1 VATQSLIPSFE
12 DKKLHSSD
20 LVAANVVD
28 TLVGETE
35 AFRTLANP
43 LLCEEKYLPYLA
55 YSYKVD
61 FWNDFL
67 SEDEKRK
74 LIKASILLH
83 QRKGTVW
90 AIEEVL
96 DLVGFTDRANGLY
109 ADIKEGLKLTNRDGT
124 YRYDSMFNHFSDE
137 DWYKYVIYVPKA
149 VSIQKAEFARE
160 LIKEYA
166 PKRCILVAVVYKQ
179 LPNRDGTYHYDN
191 EITHG
196 TIGVA
201 NG

>member
-1 VATQSLIPSFE
+1 MATQSLIPSFE
-12 DKKLHSSD
+12 DEKLHAADS
-20 LVAANVVD
+20 VAADVVD
-28 TLVGETE
+28 TLASETE
-35 AFRTLANP
+35 AFKTLANP

-67 SEDEKRK
+67 SVDEKRK
-74 LIKASILLH
+74 LIQKSILLH
-83 QRKGTVW
+83 QRKGTIW

-109 ADIKEGLKLTNRDGT
+109 ADIKEGLKLTTRDGT
-124 YRYDSMFNHFSDE
+124 YRYDGIFNHFSDE
-137 DWYKYVIYVPKA
+137 DWAKYVIYVPKA
-149 VSIQKAEFARE
+149 VSIQKAEFARK
-160 LIKEYA
+160 LIQEYA
-166 PKRCILVAVVYKQ
+166 PKRCILVAVVYQQ
-179 LPNRDGTYHYDN
+179 LPNRDGSYFYNN

>member
-1 VATQSLIPSFE
+1 MATQSLIPSFE